1 MKNAK
6 TYSILFLLFG
16 MISSAMAQQNP
27 VINKK
32 IAAQFDIMLM
42 DMKKINV
49 TNPEEVK
56 KAIPI
61 PSRDQLFDATL
72 PALNGGMTQVK
83 AEIETKGKQFISL
96 YAGNAHLI
104 DNDLLALVAG
114 IPEPISG

>member
-6 TYSILFLLFG
+6 TSAILVLLFG

-32 IAAQFDIMLM
+32 IAAQFDIMVM

-49 TNPEEVK
+49 TKPEEVK

-61 PSRDQLFDATL
+61 PSRDQIFDATL
-72 PALNGGMTQVK
+72 TALNTDIGQRKT
-83 AEIETKGKQFISL
+83 EIEKKRKQYVNINT
-96 YAGNAHLI
+96 GNI
-104 DNDLLALVAG
+104 
-114 IPEPISG
+114 